1 MGIEKNIVTRAS
13 AEKQEFKIAIKKSCE
28 APVNAKNNPF
38 YDEAWWGM
46 AKSPENIYLPES
58 DEAISFAIA
67 THEIGH
73 LTKGELSA
81 SLDDFEATKNEE
93 LRAWQRGWEYIK
105 KPLEAYCGNDRE
117 KAKNIESIIKEVEK
131 IMMEAVDISRPLYQE
146 KGSVPENVSE
156 YQEYLQTRRQKLFD
170 SDIGKEIIKKMDEM
184 KVKVIGVRTDWEK
197 FRQLIEMAVGEIL
210 KDNEKK

>member
-1 MGIEKNIVTRAS
+1 MGIEKNIVARAS
-13 AEKQEFKIAIKKSCE
+13 AEKQEFKIVIKKSSE

-46 AKSPENIYLPES
+46 AKSSENIYLPDS

-73 LTKGELSA
+73 LTKGELPA
-81 SLDDFEATKNEE
+81 SLDDFDATKNEE
-93 LRAWQRGWEYIK
+93 LRAWKRGWEYIK
-105 KPLEAYCGNDRE
+105 KPLDAYCGNDKE
-117 KAKNIESIIKEVEK
+117 KAKKIEIIIQEVEK

-146 KGSVPENVSE
+146 KGTVSE
-156 YQEYLQTRRQKLFD
+156 SGREYEEYLQIKRRKLFD
-170 SDIGKEIIKKMDEM
+170 SDIGKELIKKMDEM
-184 KVKVIGVRTDWEK
+184 KNKQIGIRTDWEK
-197 FRQLIEMAVGEIL
+197 FRQLIESTVSEII